1 MKNSSKTPTFVDQNK
16 IYHMKRTL
24 LLIFTLLTVTLA
36 AVAQPRISSNK
47 ETHNFG
53 QIEWKKPVTV
63 EYTITNTGNEPLVL
77 TNVTTSCA
85 CAVADWTKEPI
96 APGAKGTVKASF
108 DAKALGRFDKSIG
121 IYSNATPNLVYL
133 KFTGEVVQEIKD
145 YSKLLPYAIGNI
157 RIDRDEFSFPDVY
170 RGQQPSMTFSIA
182 NLSDRPY
189 EPVLMHLP
197 PYLKMEAEPKVLL
210 KGKKGTIKLTL
221 DASQLQDFG
230 LTQTSVFLAKKPG
243 EKVSIDKEISVSAVL
258 LPDFDN
264 MSETQLANA
273 PSIKLSATELDFG
286 DFGEKPSKTETVI
299 IENTGRSVLDIR
311 SMQMFTTGMSVK
323 LNKTK
328 IKPGEQ
334 AKLKVT
340 LNKKQLRNARSK
352 PRVLIITNDPK
363 QPKVVVK
370 MKLKTR

>member
-1 MKNSSKTPTFVDQNK
+1 MMVDKNDVEFDDVNRGDYPVQ
-16 IYHMKRTL
+16 
-24 LLIFTLLTVTLA
+24 LIH
-36 AVAQPRISSNK
+36 IKN
-47 ETHNFG
+47 
-53 QIEWKKPVTV
+53 
-63 EYTITNTGNEPLVL
+63 NTGETISPVVMHLPAYL
-77 TNVTTSCA
+77 TASVSPTN
-85 CAVADWTKEPI
+85 I
-96 APGAKGTVKASF
+96 APGKTGV
-108 DAKALGRFDKSIG
+108 
-121 IYSNATPNLVYL
+121 ATL
-133 KFTGEVVQEIKD
+133 KLN
-145 YSKLLPYAIGNI
+145 SK
-157 RIDRDEFSFPDVY
+157 
-170 RGQQPSMTFSIA
+170 
-182 NLSDRPY
+182 
-189 EPVLMHLP
+189 
-197 PYLKMEAEPKVLL
+197 
-210 KGKKGTIKLTL
+210 KLR
-221 DASQLQDFG
+221 DFG